1 MQVTGSAPS
10 PVVPDLYREILGI
23 HHGLSAASSLKPSGQ
38 VDPLLSQ
45 LMQIS
50 IGEGEDCDGSL
61 FRDRRIEPILPSLR
75 QMAATAEYFRECES
89 AREILASSD
98 PWQELKRAP
107 FFGNYVN
114 LVNYELHA
122 IRCTGRPD
130 PTSVLMIGAG
140 PMPATSILWARTL
153 EVRVDGV
160 DKSPAACSLGQQLY
174 DLLSP
179 TPGRFHLCDAR
190 DCDGLGDYE
199 LVILAASVEV
209 DKAERL
215 RTIERLASHMRP
227 GALIIVRTVNG
238 RRRLLFPE
246 IQAYELEGFT
256 PEILLRPFNKVVN
269 SVILASRE

>member
-1 MQVTGSAPS
+1 MIGKAPR
-10 PVVPDLYREILGI
+10 PVVPDLHREILEI
-23 HHGLSAASSLKPSGQ
+23 HQGLSAAPSLEPSAQ

-50 IGEGEDCDGSL
+50 IGEGKDCDGSL
-61 FRDRRIEPILPSLR
+61 FRDRRIESILPSLR
-75 QMAATAEYFRECES
+75 QMAATAEYLRECES
-89 AREILASSD
+89 AREILASAD
-98 PWQELKRAP
+98 PYQELTRAP

-130 PTSVLMIGAG
+130 PASILMIGAG

-160 DKSPAACSLGQQLY
+160 DRSPVACTLGQQLY
-174 DLLSP
+174 DVMSP
-179 TPGRFHLCDAR
+179 TPGCFHLCDAS
-190 DCDGLGDYE
+190 DFDAVGDYE

-215 RTIERLASHMRP
+215 RTIERLASRMRP
-227 GALIIVRTVNG
+227 DSLIIVRTVNG
-238 RRRLLFPE
+238 QRRLLFPE
-246 IQAYELEGFT
+246 IQAYELDGFT

-269 SVILASRE
+269 SVILASRD